1 MSSIDRLARAIDRR
15 PTKGDMRRSW
25 VATVDS
31 VDGVN
36 HTVTIDGKVYRYVE
50 TPTAITAS
58 DKVLVERLSV
68 GTAIVTARFP

>member
-1 MSSIDRLARAIDRR
+1 MMREHRLARAIERAGRKEPRR
-15 PTKGDMRRSW
+15 AW

-50 TPTAITAS
+50 TPTAITNG
-58 DKVLVERLSV
+58 DKVLVERLSI